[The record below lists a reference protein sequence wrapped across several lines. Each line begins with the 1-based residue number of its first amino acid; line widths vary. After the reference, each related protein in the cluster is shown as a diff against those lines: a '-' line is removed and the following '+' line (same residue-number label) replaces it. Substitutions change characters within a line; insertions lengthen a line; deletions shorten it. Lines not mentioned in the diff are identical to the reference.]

1 MMNDIGVRAKDA
13 AKKLSNFKHKDK
25 VLIAVANA
33 ITQNEARILEE
44 NRKDVEKGLKSGLSK
59 ALIDRL
65 TLTSVASM
73 VAGIYDIVNLND
85 PVGEVLEARYLDN
98 GLYLQKISVPLG
110 VIGIIYESRPNVTVD
125 AFALAFKSGNA
136 IILKGGKEAIHT
148 NTILEKI
155 IRENLRGVDENC
167 LQLIKDT
174 SRESTYALMKM
185 DDYIDVLIPRGSAGL
200 IKAVRDNSKIP
211 VIATG
216 EGNCHLMVD
225 ASADML
231 IARSIFRNA
240 KTQRPG
246 VCNAVE
252 GLVLHKD
259 IAKSF
264 MAYILEDTPEVLF
277 VGDERAVL
285 YDDRIEPATDED
297 FYTEYLDMKCSVKVV
312 DSFEEGLNFINE
324 HTTHHSESLISEDSK
339 HMERFLNEIDAAA
352 VYVNASTRFSDGQ
365 QFGLGAELGISTQKL
380 HARGPMGLKALT
392 SYKYIVIGK
401 GQIR

>member
-1 MMNDIGVRAKDA
+1 MMNDIGVRAKEA

-285 YDDRIEPATDED
+285 YDDRIEPATDQD

>member
-324 HTTHHSESLISEDSK
+324 HTTHHSESLISENSK

>member
-1 MMNDIGVRAKDA
+1 MMNDIGVRAKEA

-33 ITQNEARILEE
+33 ITQNEARILEA

-174 SRESTYALMKM
+174 SRESTYALMTM

-216 EGNCHLMVD
+216 EGNCQLMVD

>member
-1 MMNDIGVRAKDA
+1 MMKQIGINAKEA
-13 AKKLSNFKHKDK
+13 AKKLSSFKHKDK
-25 VLIAVANA
+25 VLIAIANA
-33 ITQNEARILEE
+33 ITENQEKILDA
-44 NRKDVEKGLKSGLSK
+44 NRKDIESGRKSGLSS

-65 TLTSVASM
+65 SISSVKGM
-73 VAGIYDIVNLND
+73 VSGIYDIVNFDD
-85 PVGEVLEARYLDN
+85 PIGVVLESRYLDN
-98 GLYLQKISVPLG
+98 GLHLQKVSVPLG

-136 IILKGGKEAIHT
+136 VILKGGKEAIHT

-155 IRENLRGVDENC
+155 IRMNLKGIDENC
-167 LQLIKDT
+167 IQLIKDT
-174 SRESTYALMKM
+174 SRESTNELMKM
-185 DDYIDVLIPRGSAGL
+185 DEYVDVLIPRGSAGL
-200 IKAVRDNSKIP
+200 INAVRDNSKIP

-225 ASADML
+225 DSADIQM
-231 IARSIFRNA
+231 ARDIFKNA

-259 IAKSF
+259 IAQVFIKD
-264 MAYILEDTPEVLF
+264 MLEDVPEVEF
-277 VGDERAVL
+277 VGDERAVGI
-285 YDDRIEPATDED
+285 DDRIKPASNED
-297 FYTEYLDMKCSVKVV
+297 FYTEYLDLKCSVKVV
-312 DSFEEGLNFINE
+312 DTFEEGLDFINE

-339 HMERFLNEIDAAA
+339 HMERFLNEVDAAA

-365 QFGLGAELGISTQKL
+365 EFGLGAELGISTQKL
-380 HARGPMGLKALT
+380 HARGPMGLNALT
-392 SYKYIVIGK
+392 SYKYIIKGK

>member
-1 MMNDIGVRAKDA
+1 MMNDIGVRAKEA

-33 ITQNEARILEE
+33 ITQNEARILEA

>member
-1 MMNDIGVRAKDA
+1 MMNDIGVRAKEA

>member
-1 MMNDIGVRAKDA
+1 MKQIGINAKEA
-13 AKKLSNFKHKDK
+13 AKKLSSFKHKDK
-25 VLIAVANA
+25 VLIAIANA
-33 ITQNEARILEE
+33 ITENEEKILDA
-44 NRKDVEKGLKSGLSK
+44 NRKDIESGRKSGLSS

-65 TLTSVASM
+65 SISSVKGM
-73 VAGIYDIVNLND
+73 VSGIYDIVNFDD
-85 PVGEVLEARYLDN
+85 PIGVVLESRYLDN
-98 GLYLQKISVPLG
+98 GLHLQKVSVPLG

-136 IILKGGKEAIHT
+136 VILKGGKEAIHT

-155 IRENLRGVDENC
+155 IRMNLKGIDENC
-167 LQLIKDT
+167 IQLIKDT
-174 SRESTYALMKM
+174 SRESTNELMKM
-185 DDYIDVLIPRGSAGL
+185 DAYVDVLIPRGSAGL
-200 IKAVRDNSKIP
+200 INAVRDNSKIP

-225 ASADML
+225 DSADIQM
-231 IARSIFRNA
+231 ARDIFKNA

-259 IAKSF
+259 IAQEFIKD
-264 MAYILEDTPEVLF
+264 MLEDVPEVEF
-277 VGDERAVL
+277 VGDERAVGI
-285 YDDRIEPATDED
+285 DDRIKPASNED
-297 FYTEYLDMKCSVKVV
+297 FYTEYLDLKCSVKVV
-312 DSFEEGLNFINE
+312 DTFEEGLDFINE

-339 HMERFLNEIDAAA
+339 HMERFLNEVDAAA

-365 QFGLGAELGISTQKL
+365 EFGLGAELGISTQKL
-380 HARGPMGLKALT
+380 HARGPMGLNALT
-392 SYKYIVIGK
+392 SYKYIIKGK

>member
-1 MMNDIGVRAKDA
+1 MMNDIGVRAKEA

-240 KTQRPG
+240 KTQRPA

-285 YDDRIEPATDED
+285 YDDRIEPATDQD

>member
-297 FYTEYLDMKCSVKVV
+297 FYREYLDMKCSVKVV

-352 VYVNASTRFSDGQ
+352 VYINASTRFSDGQ

>member
-1 MMNDIGVRAKDA
+1 MMNDIGVRAKEA

-65 TLTSVASM
+65 ALTSVASM

-85 PVGEVLEARYLDN
+85 PIGEVLEARYLDN

-312 DSFEEGLNFINE
+312 DSYEEGLNFINE

-352 VYVNASTRFSDGQ
+352 VYINASTRFSDGQ

>member
-1 MMNDIGVRAKDA
+1 MMNDIGVRAKEA

-297 FYTEYLDMKCSVKVV
+297 FYREYLDMKCSVKVV

-324 HTTHHSESLISEDSK
+324 HTTHHSESLISENSK

>member
-1 MMNDIGVRAKDA
+1 MKQIGINAKEA
-13 AKKLSNFKHKDK
+13 AKKLSSFKHKDK
-25 VLIAVANA
+25 VLIAIANA
-33 ITQNEARILEE
+33 ITENEEKILDA
-44 NRKDVEKGLKSGLSK
+44 NRKDIESGRKSGLSS

-65 TLTSVASM
+65 SISSVKGM
-73 VAGIYDIVNLND
+73 VSGIYDIVNFDD
-85 PVGEVLEARYLDN
+85 PIGVVLESRYLEN
-98 GLYLQKISVPLG
+98 GLHLQKVSVPLG

-136 IILKGGKEAIHT
+136 VILKGGKEAIHT

-155 IRENLRGVDENC
+155 IRMNLKGIDENC
-167 LQLIKDT
+167 IQLIKDT
-174 SRESTYALMKM
+174 SRESTNELMKM
-185 DDYIDVLIPRGSAGL
+185 DEYVDVLIPRGSAGL
-200 IKAVRDNSKIP
+200 INAVRDNSKIP

-225 ASADML
+225 DSADIQM
-231 IARSIFRNA
+231 ARDIFKNA

-259 IAKSF
+259 IAQEFIKD
-264 MAYILEDTPEVLF
+264 MLEDVPEVEF
-277 VGDERAVL
+277 VGDERAVGI
-285 YDDRIEPATDED
+285 DERIKPAINED
-297 FYTEYLDMKCSVKVV
+297 FYTEYLDLKCSVKVV
-312 DSFEEGLNFINE
+312 DSFEEGLDFINE

-339 HMERFLNEIDAAA
+339 HMERFLNEVDAAA

-365 QFGLGAELGISTQKL
+365 EFGLGAELGISTQKL
-380 HARGPMGLKALT
+380 HARGPMGLNALT
-392 SYKYIVIGK
+392 SYKYIIKGK